1 MAPVSPLGPGVPVQA
16 VRSRALERISTASLE
31 SMAKPPF
38 IWDAYVRPNT
48 RASRTRTVTGHL
60 LPVGARRRC
69 ATAFVYFQAPWRSA
83 GWTPMGSGRAE
94 RHCIEAA
101 PCGSGTVWKR
111 HRMEAAPCGSLAASA
126 PEVPSN
132 PSLQR
137 ARSARRR
144 SSTPFPSVRS
154 GVLTWNPP
162 PSLCV
167 QIDIRVVPCRSGKK
181 GVMPVRTP
189 IRQRPVSPARITG
202 DFPDTRPS
210 PLPESSARDACP
222 LSVGSDPRVARD
234 VFQTRIG

>member
-1 MAPVSPLGPGVPVQA
+1 MGCIRPTEHSGVPNPNSDRASPSRRCPEEVSYGFRLFPGPVA
-16 VRSRALERISTASLE
+16 VCRMDAHGVGQSRAAL
-31 SMAKPPF
+31 
-38 IWDAYVRPNT
+38 Y
-48 RASRTRTVTGHL
+48 
-60 LPVGARRRC
+60 
-69 ATAFVYFQAPWRSA
+69 RS
-83 GWTPMGSGRAE
+83 S
-94 RHCIEAA
+94 
-101 PCGSGTVWKR
+101 TVWKR
-111 HRMEAAPCGSLAASA
+111 HRVEVWLAASA

-210 PLPESSARDACP
+210 PWPESSARDACP